1 VIKVSIFSDQ
11 KNIDLSFIEKRK
23 KQLSQ
28 YENYDTFDINMYKL
42 KENLPIIYISII
54 GLSGTGKTNL
64 AYSIYDSYFS
74 NDFELL
80 HYETYFNE
88 QGDLILNDII
98 NEIKTKK
105 KVYVIFDDLSFIIR
119 VYQKEIAKFLSELM
133 RIRHYIKQGVLVF
146 IAHYRKSILPVL
158 REAHVICLTS
168 LFRNQFDDMSKIFT
182 YDSMIRFEQR
192 SKNFEHCSLIWIN
205 GDIQI
210 VPIGLSKTY
219 IKKFGVWK
227 NGQ

>member
-1 VIKVSIFSDQ
+1 VIKVSNFFGQ
-11 KNIDLSFIEKRK
+11 KNIDLSSIENRRKR
-23 KQLSQ
+23 QSQ
-28 YENYDTFDINMYKL
+28 YDYDTFDINMYKL

-74 NDFELL
+74 DFELL

-98 NEIKTKK
+98 SEIKTKK

-133 RIRHYIKQGVLVF
+133 RIRHYVQQGVLVF

-168 LFRNQFDDMSKIFT
+168 LFRNQFEDMSKIFT
-182 YDSMIRFEQR
+182 WDSMIRFEQHAR
-192 SKNFEHCSLIWIN
+192 NFEHYALIWIN

-219 IKKFGVWK
+219 IKKFGVW
-227 NGQ
+227 NG

>member
-1 VIKVSIFSDQ
+1 VSNFFDQ
-11 KNIDLSFIEKRK
+11 KNIDLSFFNKRK
-23 KQLSQ
+23 RQLSQ
-28 YENYDTFDINMYKL
+28 YENYDAFDMNMHML
-42 KENLPIIYISII
+42 KENLPIVYISII

-74 NDFELL
+74 DFELL

-98 NEIKTKK
+98 NEIKQKR

-133 RIRHYIKQGVLVF
+133 KIRHYIQQGVLVF

-158 REAHVICLTS
+158 REAHIIALTS
-168 LFRNQFDDMSKIFT
+168 LFRNQFEDMSKIFT
-182 YDSMIRFEQR
+182 WDSMIRFEQHAR
-192 SKNFEHCSLIWIN
+192 NFEHYALIWIN

-210 VPIGLSKTY
+210 APIGLSKTY

-227 NGQ
+227 NG